1 MLVLF
6 VCAGN
11 SIPHDTV
18 QRSGRK
24 KTFLC
29 AGDKSLREDYASP
42 ADDIIKSAW
51 TEKKGRVGVRKMGL
65 KQEMERLYLNERGSA
80 LMPV

>member
-11 SIPHDTV
+11 TIPHDTV
-18 QRSGRK
+18 QRKGRN
-24 KTFLC
+24 KTLC
-29 AGDKSLREDYASP
+29 AGEWSLREDYARK

-51 TEKKGRVGVRKMGL
+51 TEKKGWVGVRKMGF
-65 KQEMERLYLNERGSA
+65 KREMERLYLK
-80 LMPV
+80 